1 MNLQEQIRKLLNEE
15 TEGIDSFIDEID
27 SKFKLSEELKES
39 LHKFIS
45 DSDCKNIEFSQFR
58 MGVLGLALHDR
69 VLINKQALNSNLE
82 HLLFIVLHEIAHQYQ
97 FKKYGEDK
105 MYECYIG
112 EISIEEASEFM
123 KKTEEVADKY
133 ASLKIRELQR
143 KDLINKG
150 YVPPQMYKNVPIN
163 QIKMMVQN
171 YRQQMKNKDIN
182 SPQKISEFLYNM
194 VKGNL

>member
-1 MNLQEQIRKLLNEE
+1 MNLKETIKRILNEE
-15 TEGIDSFIDEID
+15 TEGIDSFINQID
-27 SKFKLSEELKES
+27 SKFNLSEELKDS
-39 LHKFIS
+39 LYKFIS
-45 DSDCKNIEFSQFR
+45 ESDCKNIEFSPFK
-58 MGVLGLALHDR
+58 MGVMGVALHNG
-69 VLINKQALNSNLE
+69 VLINKQTLNLNLE
-82 HLLFIVLHEIAHQYQ
+82 YLLFIILHEIAHQYQ

-150 YVPPQMYKNVPIN
+150 YVPPQMYKNVPMN
-163 QIKMMVQN
+163 QIKMMVQS

-182 SPQKISEFLYNM
+182 SPQKISEFFYNM